1 MKVFFFLA
9 PLLSQLHSEIPSGKK
24 LDGGRLPNV
33 ITTLLLYVFF
43 VSSDSSS
50 QLERD
55 KKEKMKYSKPS
66 IFAWL
71 SLLKATAAEEACCFR
86 FANTFLYY
94 SWYTCVPSCILVD
107 LLRCVRLVCVHR
119 TVIERLPPGDIGTSV
134 KPRLLLRKGFFETKT
149 RSSQRRPRPPASS
162 SVFLVAAEASSAPT
176 SGSAR
181 ASFFCGSVATA
192 TGLGKIHSV
201 VVVAVAHKASQL
213 LLPMFHAISGFLLS
227 SQQSNN
233 LVRKD

>member
-1 MKVFFFLA
+1 
-9 PLLSQLHSEIPSGKK
+9 
-24 LDGGRLPNV
+24 
-33 ITTLLLYVFF
+33 
-43 VSSDSSS
+43 
-50 QLERD
+50 
-55 KKEKMKYSKPS
+55 MKYSKPF
-66 IFAWL
+66 IFARL
-71 SLLKATAAEEACCFR
+71 SLLKATSAEEACCFR
-86 FANTFLYY
+86 FANTSFLYY
-94 SWYTCVPSCILVD
+94 SWYTCVVPSCILVD

-134 KPRLLLRKGFFETKT
+134 KPRLRLRKGFFETKT

-181 ASFFCGSVATA
+181 ASFFCGSSTVATA
-192 TGLGKIHSV
+192 TGLGKIHSVV

-233 LVRKD
+233 LARTKGLNNSC

>member
-1 MKVFFFLA
+1 M
-9 PLLSQLHSEIPSGKK
+9 
-24 LDGGRLPNV
+24 
-33 ITTLLLYVFF
+33 
-43 VSSDSSS
+43 
-50 QLERD
+50 
-55 KKEKMKYSKPS
+55 YS
-66 IFAWL
+66 L
-71 SLLKATAAEEACCFR
+71 SLPTPLRSWKETKRRKWNTVSLPFLLGFHFKATAAEEACCFR

-201 VVVAVAHKASQL
+201 VVAVAHKASQL

-233 LVRKD
+233 LVRKDWIILRSFLSD